1 MRETEPA
8 PGSQV
13 CPEQRP
19 WEAEPEQQKDQLS
32 IHDLNRN
39 VEPFLGRGT
48 ERSEVQHIPH
58 KIIYSTV
65 REKIIHVHGRDLEYT
80 NGAHVKSG
88 TTNYR

>member
-39 VEPFLGRGT
+39 VKPFLGRGT
-48 ERSEVQHIPH
+48 KPS
-58 KIIYSTV
+58 S
-65 REKIIHVHGRDLEYT
+65 
-80 NGAHVKSG
+80 AH
-88 TTNYR
+88 TT

>member
-1 MRETEPA
+1 MVLTKGKKQKQNSDAGMRETEPA

-39 VEPFLGRGT
+39 VKPFFR
-48 ERSEVQHIPH
+48 
-58 KIIYSTV
+58 
-65 REKIIHVHGRDLEYT
+65 
-80 NGAHVKSG
+80 
-88 TTNYR
+88 